1 MAVENRT
8 RQHRVQV
15 RLSDDE
21 YDFFRHNLELTG
33 LSIEA
38 YMRKLIN
45 GRTPKVKEVTELE
58 KDIASQ
64 LYAIGNNLNQISRR
78 ANSMGIINVDL
89 FTKSI
94 NEFEK
99 IMKEFLEQR

>member
-1 MAVENRT
+1 MEAENRY

-15 RLSDDE
+15 RLSDEE
-21 YDFFRHNLELTG
+21 YDFFRRNLELTG
-33 LSIEA
+33 LTAEA
-38 YMRKLIN
+38 YLRQLIN
-45 GRTPKVKEVTELE
+45 GRTPKVKEFTKLE

-89 FTKSI
+89 FTKSV
-94 NEFEK
+94 NEFES
-99 IMKEFLEQR
+99 IMKAFLEQR